1 MRVRPLTLTAITR
14 QDRYQALGDANSA
27 ISHAGGWLISHTLF
41 SNIAATLRCEL
52 PLSGLSIF
60 RDSLD
65 GAAIRLD
72 HDSLHHI
79 DSKSESGESPDTE
92 VPLILSITFLHN
104 QPDLRQ
110 EVPAVPG

>member
-27 ISHAGGWLISHTLF
+27 ISHAGGWLVSHTLF

-52 PLSGLSIF
+52 PLSGLSVF
-60 RDSLD
+60 RDCLEKAVIRLDQDSLD
-65 GAAIRLD
+65 HL
-72 HDSLHHI
+72 
-79 DSKSESGESPDTE
+79 DSKSKRDVSPDTE
-92 VPLILSITFLHN
+92 IPLILSITFLHN

-110 EVPAVPG
+110 EIPAVPG